1 MREVRIGQVVRSI
14 CGRDGGKFFL
24 VLSLQ
29 GDVAL
34 IADGKVHKIEKPK
47 RKKLKH
53 LQLMPAVSE
62 NMNRINYKDLQ
73 SQNAFLRKELKA
85 LGYSNT
91 REG

>member
-1 MREVRIGQVVRSI
+1 MKEVRIGQVVQSI
-14 CGRDGGKFFL
+14 CGRDAGKFFL
-24 VLSLQ
+24 VLALQ
-29 GDVAL
+29 GGFAL

-53 LQLMPAVSE
+53 LQLIPASSE
-62 NMNRINYKDLQ
+62 NMNRINYNDLQ
-73 SQNAFLRKELKA
+73 SQNAFLRKELQK